1 MRTVK
6 IDYSLVNPKVSYDGS
21 AIGIQGEHR
30 ASELVIVPPLDMPS
44 GLYYRLAFD
53 PGGMSDTLSLTDGEL
68 RYELPQSITRHEVVS
83 MNIEGYEGAARIYK
97 SVMVELYFDEA
108 VDTDNPVD
116 ADGHSIGA
124 EVAENTAARHTHS
137 NKDILDRFG
146 ETDGSPTYN
155 GEPIGGGGGDDS
167 GIFKIPMTLTALEDG
182 IYTVECATTKVEIQA
197 AYAAGKTLEVVA
209 TDNVNYLVM
218 VIPLL
223 YTQNGVYVFSVTI
236 TNGNSIQAIFYIDE
250 GDDGLWEVTMVSG
263 VSAEEVG
270 FSNATYPDLTTVD
283 AALVKA
289 LPRLV
294 EKTTATVNLTLAD
307 NTEYRLTN
315 AQDVWVSYPSTSFE
329 SWIKVTFAETGT
341 YIFRLPSTSKY
352 IGTAPNFGNGETW
365 EISIK
370 DGVVIAQKV
379 GDGT

>member
-6 IDYSLVNPKVSYDGS
+6 IDYSSGSPKVSYDGS

-30 ASELVIVPPLDMPS
+30 ASELVIIPPPDMPS
-44 GLYYRLAFD
+44 GLEYRLAFD

-83 MNIEGYEGAARIYK
+83 MNIEGYEGADRIYK

-137 NKDILDRFG
+137 NKETLDKFG
-146 ETDGSPTYN
+146 ETDGQPTYN
-155 GEPIGGGGGDDS
+155 GEPIGGGGGDDN

-182 IYTVECATTKVEIQA
+182 IYTVECATTKAEIQA

-209 TDNVNYLVM
+209 TDNVNNRVM

-223 YTQNGVYVFSVTI
+223 YTVDGVYVFSAT
-236 TNGNSIQAIFYIDE
+236 GGIQAVFYIDE
-250 GDDGLWEVTMVSG
+250 GDDGLWEVTVVSG

-270 FSNATYPDLTTVD
+270 FSNATYPDLTTVN
-283 AALVKA
+283 AALIKA

-294 EKTTATVNLTLAD
+294 ETTRGTVSLTLAD

-315 AQDVWVSYPSTSFE
+315 AQDVMVLYPNTSFE

-352 IGTAPNFGNGETW
+352 IGTAPTFGNGETW

-379 GDGT
+379 GDGV